1 MHYFVKTIA
10 LFSVLTF
17 SGCQLTHNGD
27 SFSAIESGKKDVDT
41 KPQSQE
47 TKKITT
53 SDTNTI
59 SIKDKKQQEADI
71 NNVDTLKHIEKP
83 TNGGIDDKEIITKKI
98 KEAVASSNSETKQKN
113 RFVVDISPNDLD
125 KIKQKCNCQYNNNST
140 NTQENALNA
149 SIIHS
154 EENTLYIQVGVF
166 SNFDTANTF
175 AKKIKDNGI
184 HNVKVINEDNMMK
197 VIIGGFAD
205 RKSGQKIIN
214 KLYDIGVDDYFWKNI
229 K

>member
-1 MHYFVKTIA
+1 M
-10 LFSVLTF
+10 
-17 SGCQLTHNGD
+17 
-27 SFSAIESGKKDVDT
+27 
-41 KPQSQE
+41 
-47 TKKITT
+47 
-53 SDTNTI
+53 
-59 SIKDKKQQEADI
+59 
-71 NNVDTLKHIEKP
+71 
-83 TNGGIDDKEIITKKI
+83 
-98 KEAVASSNSETKQKN
+98 
-113 RFVVDISPNDLD
+113 
-125 KIKQKCNCQYNNNST
+125 
-140 NTQENALNA
+140 NA